1 MSKRMKYL
9 PAFKSEVVEV
19 TRMDG
24 MTISQMARGPGIGA
38 NMRCRWRREQAAD
51 GENALTRPVC

>member
-24 MTISQMARGPGIGA
+24 MTVSQIARDPGIGA
-38 NMRCRWRREQAAD
+38 NMRSRWRREQAAD
-51 GENALTRPVC
+51 SEKALTRRAC